1 MIITTQGVLIRQAV
15 SKIRA
20 IGRATQGV
28 KLINLDKGASVASIT
43 RIISDEDTSEE
54 EKNEPDNTESSKD

>member
-1 MIITTQGVLIRQAV
+1 MIITTRGVLIRQPV

-28 KLINLDKGASVASIT
+28 KLINLDKGSKVASIT
-43 RIISDEDTSEE
+43 RIISDEE
-54 EKNEPDNTESSKD
+54 EKPETNEPDSKEPEEG

>member
-1 MIITTQGVLIRQAV
+1 MIITTRGVLIRQPV

-28 KLINLDKGASVASIT
+28 KLINLDKGAKVASIT
-43 RIISDEDTSEE
+43 RIISDDEKEPETDEPNSKEPEED
-54 EKNEPDNTESSKD
+54 